1 MIKDCYELKETQED
15 CIDILSKC
23 KEPYYDDPPLCK
35 DGRVNCNKE
44 SQLCGVEEPKK
55 TLASDSRARTC
66 INTFVTCVETPITIS
81 QEP

>member
-1 MIKDCYELKETQED
+1 MIKDCYELKETQDD
-15 CIDILSKC
+15 CTEILSTC
-23 KEPYYDDPPLCK
+23 KEGYDNPPLCK

-66 INTFVTCVETPITIS
+66 INTFVTCVETQITIS
-81 QEP
+81 QAP